1 MVRFNWIE
9 KKSSAKI
16 HFENELERECNC
28 MIKWAIHTAY
38 KQTNQFCMERAFS
51 VVNIDGGKR

>member
-1 MVRFNWIE
+1 MVRFNWME

-38 KQTNQFCMERAFS
+38 NQTNQFC
-51 VVNIDGGKR
+51 IK